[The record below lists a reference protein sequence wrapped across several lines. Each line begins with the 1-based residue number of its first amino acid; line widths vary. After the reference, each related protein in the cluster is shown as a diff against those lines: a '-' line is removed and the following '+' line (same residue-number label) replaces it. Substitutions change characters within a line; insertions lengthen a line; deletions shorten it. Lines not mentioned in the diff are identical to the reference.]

1 MSNKKFVL
9 FLVSVYFLGFILEY
23 KIYPYMMSDPIFWER
38 CAFAT
43 SWPPILIMQFI
54 IVLFDYFFI
63 GIAYVIDKYMLYA
76 VFIILGVLIFF
87 SSAGQRI
94 YPRRRVEEM

>member
-1 MSNKKFVL
+1 
-9 FLVSVYFLGFILEY
+9 
-23 KIYPYMMSDPIFWER
+23 MMSDPIFWER